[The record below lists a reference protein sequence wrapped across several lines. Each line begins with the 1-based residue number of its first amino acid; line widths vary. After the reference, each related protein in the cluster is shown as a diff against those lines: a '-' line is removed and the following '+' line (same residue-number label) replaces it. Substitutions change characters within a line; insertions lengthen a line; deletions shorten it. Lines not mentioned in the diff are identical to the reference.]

1 MKLAISIVLFLIL
14 NFGALAIGGL
24 FTGAGVASDWYYS
37 LEKAPWSPP
46 GWVFG
51 LAWTTIMICY
61 SFYMAI
67 LYKRTSSR
75 KKIFALYSIQLLLN
89 IAWNPLFFFFQN
101 ALIALVVIL
110 SLTVII
116 AYFLFRNQDLM
127 RWSKLLILPYFIWL
141 CIATSLNLYIVLYN

>member
-24 FTGAGVASDWYYS
+24 FTGAGVTSDWYYS

-67 LYKRTSSR
+67 LYKRTSNR
-75 KKIFALYSIQLLLN
+75 KKVFALYFIQLLLN

-116 AYFLFRNQDLM
+116 AYFLFRDQDLM
-127 RWSKLLILPYFIWL
+127 RWSKLLILPYFVWL